1 MTVKIGLGGSHRTG
15 KTTLALAI
23 AREKNIAF
31 IKTDTNA
38 VFKQYGLHPSTP
50 IDFNTRLEIQHQV
63 LQAAAQAW
71 QAETSDFITDR
82 TPLDFIAYTLADIQ
96 GATEVDFAAVAIYLN
111 RCFEVTNQFFNLLV
125 ILQPAI
131 PLVYE
136 PGKAALNPAYME
148 HLNIIIQGLC
158 HHDYLRCP
166 TVILKKDTVR
176 LEERMA
182 AIFAALSPQGTV

>member
-23 AREKNIAF
+23 AQKKNIAF
-31 IKTDTNA
+31 VKTDTGA
-38 VFKQYGLHPSTP
+38 VFKRQGLHPAAP
-50 IDFNTRLEIQHQV
+50 MDFNTRLEIQHQV
-63 LQAAAQAW
+63 LEAAVQVW

-96 GATEVDFAAVAIYLN
+96 GATEVDFAALTIYLT
-111 RCFEVTNQFFNLLV
+111 RCFAVTNQFFNLLAV
-125 ILQPAI
+125 LQPAI
-131 PLVYE
+131 PLVEE

-148 HLNIIIQGLC
+148 HLNMIIQGLC
-158 HHDYLRCP
+158 HHDYLLCP
-166 TVILKKDTVR
+166 TIILKKDIIR

-182 AIFAALSPQGTV
+182 AIFSAWSQQHPV